1 MVNQTR
7 RLAGKVVVVGVTGGV
22 AAFKAA
28 HVVTG
33 LRKLDAEV
41 HVVMTSAA
49 AQFVSP
55 LTFRALSQ
63 HPVVTDMWEAQTP
76 YDEPHVALGERAN
89 LLAVVPATAHTL
101 AKLALG
107 LADDVVSATVLATRA
122 PVLVAPA
129 MSDTMYEHVT
139 TQEHLQTL
147 RRRGVRIIGP
157 VVGRLASGK
166 EAIGRMAEP
175 EAIIEE
181 ILAVLEAK
189 DGNAGSGNAGTRR
202 TR

>member
-1 MVNQTR
+1 MPREQLN
-7 RLAGKVVVVGVTGGV
+7 RLEGKVVVVGVTGGV

-28 HVVTG
+28 HLVTG
-33 LRKLDAEV
+33 LRKLGAEV
-41 HVVMTSAA
+41 HAVMTAAA

-63 HPVVTDMWEAQTP
+63 HPVVTDMWDAQTP
-76 YDEPHVALGERAN
+76 YDEPHVALGERAS
-89 LLAVVPATAHTL
+89 LLVIAPATAHTL

-107 LADDVVSATVLATRA
+107 LADDVVCATALATRA

-129 MSDTMYEHVT
+129 MSDAMYEHPT

-157 VVGRLASGK
+157 VVGWLASGK

-175 EAIIEE
+175 DAIIEE
-181 ILAVLEAK
+181 ILAILEAK
-189 DGNAGSGNAGTRR
+189 
-202 TR
+202 